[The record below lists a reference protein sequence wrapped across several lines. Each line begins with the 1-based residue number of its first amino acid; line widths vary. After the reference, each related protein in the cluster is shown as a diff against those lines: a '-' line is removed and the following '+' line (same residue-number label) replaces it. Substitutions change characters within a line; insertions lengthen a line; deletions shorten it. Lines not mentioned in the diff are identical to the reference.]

1 MVSESTVDQARQALT
16 NLKYVLEEGGC
27 TLKDVV
33 KTTVLLTD
41 INDFQAV
48 NEVYSECKCCLI
60 FILTQFRF
68 FRRQQTCTSL
78 LCSCWFAQEC

>member
-1 MVSESTVDQARQALT
+1 MVGEDVVDQARQALA
-16 NLKYVLEEGGC
+16 NLKHVLEEGGC

-48 NEVYSECKCCLI
+48 NEVYSECKLLSLSIRLI
-60 FILTQFRF
+60 N
-68 FRRQQTCTSL
+68 
-78 LCSCWFAQEC
+78 